1 MLVITLDSINSLSAN
16 DIKDID
22 TDVNLETNNL
32 PDVLVDTES
41 DITDENL
48 NTEFDKD
55 KESLD
60 T

>member
-1 MLVITLDSINSLSAN
+1 MLVITLDSINNLSAN